1 MTNFDKKI
9 VITAAILAA
18 IAIGMGAFGAHS
30 LKAMISS
37 DSLVTFETGV
47 RYQMY
52 HALALLILG
61 FAIVIPAATRKWVFI
76 FFLFGCIFFSG
87 SIYLLALKEI
97 LPFEVSFL
105 WPITP
110 MGGILFIIGWLRLA
124 YGLIRIK

>member
-37 DSLVTFETGV
+37 NSLVNFETGV

-124 YGLIRIK
+124 YGLVRIK